1 MLLWAAGFVSPEA
14 PVGALAP
21 SPPGPTM
28 SRSLE
33 LASACAVGVGVG
45 AAVALYLRQQSKAAE
60 EPATPRERLRRISKE
75 NLRTDGYKWR
85 RPSLVPDNVINPELA
100 PHHDASGLGVKP
112 PAEVCHSVLSPWAL
126 VRHAHTSSPLMRH
139 QEGGRGAGACHAG
152 P

>member
-1 MLLWAAGFVSPEA
+1 MRWLIIENRRPARGTPSGANPAGPKN
-14 PVGALAP
+14 
-21 SPPGPTM
+21 M
-28 SRSLE
+28 SRGLE
-33 LASACAVGVGVG
+33 LATACAVGVGVG
-45 AAVALYLRQQSKAAE
+45 AAVALYLRQQSQAAE